1 MMLLP
6 QIIIKKAIMM
16 KKTMIASLVAS
27 VALGLVACGSAPV
40 VEEAAPDYA
49 KQAQAISKKYIIADL
64 HIDVP
69 HRLHDSNED
78 ISVATEG
85 GDFDYPRAVKG
96 GLDAPFMSIY
106 IPANLEFE
114 AEGES
119 YKLANELIDNVE
131 SIVANNPN
139 KFALA
144 TSPAEVRE
152 NFKNGLISL
161 PLGMENGSPIEGKLE
176 NVQYFYERGIRY
188 ITLAHSRSNHL
199 SDSSYDEARPNEGLS
214 DFGKDVVRE
223 MNRLGIMVDVSHLS
237 DDAFYDV
244 LEVSQTPVI
253 ASHSSARYYTPGF
266 ERNMDDDMIED
277 MAEKGGVIFINFG
290 STFISQDSIENNNAY
305 KEAVKNYIESNNLD
319 PKKDAPSIESF
330 RKSYRQKTPF
340 LFADREDVLDHIDHV
355 VNLVGV
361 DYVGLG
367 SDYDGVGDSLPTGLK
382 DVSTYPN
389 LIKGL
394 LERGYSE
401 QDIEK
406 MLSGNLMRVWAQV
419 ENHAA
424 K

>member
-1 MMLLP
+1 
-6 QIIIKKAIMM
+6 
-16 KKTMIASLVAS
+16 
-27 VALGLVACGSAPV
+27 
-40 VEEAAPDYA
+40 
-49 KQAQAISKKYIIADL
+49 
-64 HIDVP
+64 
-69 HRLHDSNED
+69 
-78 ISVATEG
+78 
-85 GDFDYPRAVKG
+85 
-96 GLDAPFMSIY
+96 
-106 IPANLEFE
+106 
-114 AEGES
+114 
-119 YKLANELIDNVE
+119 
-131 SIVANNPN
+131 
-139 KFALA
+139 
-144 TSPAEVRE
+144 
-152 NFKNGLISL
+152 
-161 PLGMENGSPIEGKLE
+161 
-176 NVQYFYERGIRY
+176 
-188 ITLAHSRSNHL
+188 
-199 SDSSYDEARPNEGLS
+199 
-214 DFGKDVVRE
+214 VVRE

-330 RKSYRQKTPF
+330 RKSYRQRTPF
-340 LFADREDVLDHIDHV
+340 QFADREDVLDHIDHV

-406 MLSGNLMRVWAQV
+406 MLSTNLMRVWAQV